1 MSASLLMAVYSFVQA
16 FMVDYFLKKMPSKT
30 LQHSEALRKLN
41 YDINYFVTIFELK
54 LMAITL

>member
-16 FMVDYFLKKMPSKT
+16 FMVDCFLKKMPSKT

-41 YDINYFVTIFELK
+41 YDINYFVTLFELK